1 MCTAAMVDRF
11 LASKCTC
18 RLYMV
23 FVVNLKC
30 NERRALKYID
40 QSQEWVFQEM
50 WWWWW
55 RSGSTMK
62 KIQIH
67 TAACAVVIEIG
78 FSPNKFRFGFALHCI
93 RIFFHSIF
101 FSISTNFI
109 KESGKIGNAS
119 KTEQNG
125 SIRLLYCCYTQN
137 INIFLA
143 QPVIHQ
149 L

>member
-50 WWWWW
+50 WWWW

-62 KIQIH
+62 KYKYSSMCCRNWNWI
-67 TAACAVVIEIG
+67 
-78 FSPNKFRFGFALHCI
+78 FAEQ
-93 RIFFHSIF
+93 
-101 FSISTNFI
+101 ISTWFRIALYTNFLSFDFLLNFHEFHQRERWNWKCI
-109 KESGKIGNAS
+109 KSRTKRIHS
-119 KTEQNG
+119 FVVL
-125 SIRLLYCCYTQN
+125 LLYTKHKH
-137 INIFLA
+137 FLA

>member
-50 WWWWW
+50 WWWW

-78 FSPNKFRFGFALHCI
+78 FSDLVSHCI
-93 RIFFHSIF
+93 VYEFSFIRFSSQFPRIS
-101 FSISTNFI
+101 
-109 KESGKIGNAS
+109 S
-119 KTEQNG
+119 KRAVKLEMHQKQNKTDPFV
-125 SIRLLYCCYTQN
+125 CCT
-137 INIFLA
+137 A
-143 QPVIHQ
+143 AIHKT
-149 L
+149 